1 MEGGHVHPWFT
12 PTLPLFYSVC
22 CCLMKWLIR
31 IQWSGRPLH
40 SLQMTCLDLRFWRK
54 AVLKPKY
61 YSCVQGRL
69 TPGEVVFLSDIRP
82 LFFELPHLSIWPFAN
97 TWGMIWPNIVC
108 FGDMYIFSM
117 DNDGYVGF
125 SLISIALFMRS
136 SVEKRKPYIV
146 SSANHWRN
154 RYYVFLNWVL
164 FQEEALQNRILSTKH
179 IAVVERSHSGS
190 AKNNYL
196 PVMSSI
202 SRGSLSGL
210 LQSQTE
216 IVTMS
221 HHVWRIQYWFRGV
234 FYTCYQAHLRLRANF
249 LN

>member
-1 MEGGHVHPWFT
+1 M
-12 PTLPLFYSVC
+12 
-22 CCLMKWLIR
+22 
-31 IQWSGRPLH
+31 
-40 SLQMTCLDLRFWRK
+40 
-54 AVLKPKY
+54 
-61 YSCVQGRL
+61 QGRL
-69 TPGEVVFLSDIRP
+69 TPGEVFFLSDIRP

-108 FGDMYIFSM
+108 FGDMYVFSM
-117 DNDGYVGF
+117 DNGGYVGF

-146 SSANHWRN
+146 SSSNHWRN

-179 IAVVERSHSGS
+179 IAVVERSHSGC

-202 SRGSLSGL
+202 SRGSLSGVCNRKQKSSRSHIMFDVFSIDFEVYFTL
-210 LQSQTE
+210 
-216 IVTMS
+216 VT
-221 HHVWRIQYWFRGV
+221 
-234 FYTCYQAHLRLRANF
+234 RLIYDCAQIF
-249 LN
+249 